1 VESVFNP
8 GDYFAPPTVGPSFRL
23 VIMLGE
29 LVQTTT
35 AKWITQ
41 KGSGVTGG
49 FQARVS
55 AATEQRNQAVTSIA
69 RSRW

>member
-1 VESVFNP
+1 
-8 GDYFAPPTVGPSFRL
+8 
-23 VIMLGE
+23 MLGE

-35 AKWITQ
+35 AQWITQ